1 MTKNIFIEGIP
12 GSGKSTLLNELSKR
26 LPEHH
31 PYHEGDICPVELAW
45 CSYMT
50 KEDFQETLEKF
61 PDLNEEIISWSVME
75 DGYYIVA
82 YTRIMAERREFYEY
96 MEGFEIYNGRVPFRT
111 FHDTIMKRY
120 ATLSDEKHLFECSFF
135 QNSIESM
142 MLFYCMKDEEII
154 AFYREAYEIL
164 KNKGFRMIY
173 LDSDN
178 IREDVLQIKKE
189 RADEN
194 GNEMW
199 FPLMMNFL
207 KESPYGKERNYQDF
221 EDVVHHFERRRALEH
236 RIIAGVIGED
246 VTILT
251 AKNYDISSLV

>member
-61 PDLNEEIISWSVME
+61 PDLN
-75 DGYYIVA
+75 
-82 YTRIMAERREFYEY
+82 
-96 MEGFEIYNGRVPFRT
+96 
-111 FHDTIMKRY
+111 
-120 ATLSDEKHLFECSFF
+120 
-135 QNSIESM
+135 
-142 MLFYCMKDEEII
+142 EEII

-221 EDVVHHFERRRALEH
+221 EDVAHHFERRRALEH